1 MKRLV
6 ALPVL
11 VLAAPVFA
19 HPGHIAGAAGHSH
32 WLALAAL
39 AAAVAIAAVGIA
51 RVALRRRRPVLND

>member
-6 ALPVL
+6 ALPAL
-11 VLAAPVFA
+11 VLAAPALA
-19 HPGHIAGAAGHSH
+19 HPGHVAGSGGHSH

-51 RVALRRRRPVLND
+51 RIALRRRRAVPE